1 MTQNKTQ
8 VINTFMKEAISLANK
23 SLEKGELPI
32 AAIVV
37 LNNEIIASAHTA
49 EKEEKRRLV
58 HAELLALEIADKIT
72 PFPGKR
78 NEVMLFSTLEPCIM
92 CMGAAM
98 SFGVGEVFYSLEA
111 PQDGGTNLIVDYF
124 KEKNNLLGYNLPK
137 VEGGFLRNESI
148 KLFKEYIIR
157 YPSGSLS
164 DWAKHLANLQ

>member
-1 MTQNKTQ
+1 MNQNKTQ
-8 VINTFMKEAISLANK
+8 VINTFMKEAISLAKK

-32 AAIVV
+32 AAVVV

-92 CMGAAM
+92 SAM

-124 KEKNNLLGYNLPK
+124 KEKNNLIGYNLPI

>member
-1 MTQNKTQ
+1 MDQNKIK
-8 VINTFMKEAISLANK
+8 VVNTFMKEAILLAKK

-32 AAIVV
+32 AAVVV

-72 PFPGKR
+72 PFPGNR
-78 NEVMLFSTLEPCIM
+78 NEVMLFSTVEPCIM

-98 SFGVGEVFYSLEA
+98 SFGVREVFYSLEA
-111 PQDGGTNLIVDYF
+111 PQDGGTNLILDYF
-124 KEKNNLLGYNLPK
+124 KENNDLLGYNLPK

-148 KLFKEYIIR
+148 QLFKEYIIR
-157 YPSGSLS
+157 FPTGNLSG
-164 DWAKHLANLQ
+164 WAKTLVNM